1 MKWRR
6 EWFEWEKPIVEEF
19 LHFIQ
24 GCIMRIDAHD
34 QWVWAWAAH
43 GEYKVRETYNTLR
56 KAIGGQNNKVFEKL

>member
-1 MKWRR
+1 
-6 EWFEWEKPIVEEF
+6 
-19 LHFIQ
+19 
-24 GCIMRIDAHD
+24 MRIDAHD